1 MFLPVVTIC
10 LLSVLDQSVSCKMF
24 NSPELVTTQQEC
36 IKVVGAFV
44 TQIVPDLPAPHTIKY
59 KCVDKSIRI

>member
-1 MFLPVVTIC
+1 VFLPVITIC

-36 IKVVGAFV
+36 IKVVGEFV